1 MGNHRRYRKA
11 LHIEIDGNPPLQTAH
26 MLIPHKQL
34 SPEALNNLI
43 EEFVSRDGTDYGAE
57 EIPLTQKTKQVI
69 RLLQQ
74 GEVTILFDEET
85 GSCNIVPQRELT
97 HQRLLRD

>member
-1 MGNHRRYRKA
+1 
-11 LHIEIDGNPPLQTAH
+11 

-34 SPEALNNLI
+34 SPDTLNNLI

-57 EIPLTQKTKQVI
+57 EIPFTQKTEQVL

-74 GEVTILFDEET
+74 GEIAILFDEET
-85 GSCNIVPQRELT
+85 GSCNIVPCRELA
-97 HQRLLRD
+97 HHGIREAYKDPP

>member
-1 MGNHRRYRKA
+1 
-11 LHIEIDGNPPLQTAH
+11 

-57 EIPLTQKTKQVI
+57 EISLAQKTEQVL

-74 GEVTILFDEET
+74 GEITILFDEET
-85 GSCNIVPQRELT
+85 GSCNIVPRRELA
-97 HQRLLRD
+97 RYGNRER

>member
-1 MGNHRRYRKA
+1 
-11 LHIEIDGNPPLQTAH
+11 

-57 EIPLTQKTKQVI
+57 EISLTQKTEQVL

-74 GEVTILFDEET
+74 GEIAILFDEET
-85 GSCNIVPQRELT
+85 GSCNIVPRRELARCNT
-97 HQRLLRD
+97 QGTLKGFDRL

>member
-1 MGNHRRYRKA
+1 
-11 LHIEIDGNPPLQTAH
+11 

-57 EIPLTQKTKQVI
+57 EISLAQKAEQI
-69 RLLQQ
+69 LRLLQQ
-74 GEVTILFDEET
+74 GEIAILFDEET
-85 GSCNIVPQRELT
+85 GSCNIVPRRELAQYGT
-97 HQRLLRD
+97 NRL

>member
-1 MGNHRRYRKA
+1 
-11 LHIEIDGNPPLQTAH
+11 

-34 SPEALNNLI
+34 SPEALNNLV

-57 EIPLTQKTKQVI
+57 EISLAQKTEQVL

-74 GEVTILFDEET
+74 GEMVILFDEESA
-85 GSCNIVPQRELT
+85 SCNIVPHRELAR
-97 HQRLLRD
+97 HGID